1 MRVILALTVLAV
13 LGVAGRA
20 PAQTRDRSSLVGNF
34 VIALGGVKSLSFP
47 TVIIG
52 LAVDGAQF
60 IALSSIFD
68 PLMQL
73 TGTARRFP

>member
-1 MRVILALTVLAV
+1 VIT
-13 LGVAGRA
+13 
-20 PAQTRDRSSLVGNF
+20 
-34 VIALGGVKSLSFP
+34 
-47 TVIIG
+47 G